1 MAIFKIIASR
11 RGAEPDSAEFE
22 IEPISGEVAVGDE
35 FQCLETHHPIDYRV
49 RAIQNST
56 ARITL
61 SCAGFYGYDDFFV
74 GAIIDTSKKG
84 RLGFRYDVA

>member
-1 MAIFKIIASR
+1 MAVFKIIASR

-22 IEPISGEVAVGDE
+22 IELISGDVAIGDE
-35 FQCLETHHPIDYRV
+35 FQCLDTHHPINYRV

-56 ARITL
+56 ANITL
-61 SCAGFYGYDDFFV
+61 SCAGFYGYDDYFV
-74 GAIIDTSKKG
+74 GATIDTSKKG